1 MNYSLD
7 ARKPKARRATNG
19 NKYRF
24 EVDEIEKWLRIRKK
38 NEWNLCIKVRFEIK
52 QLFFFEIS
60 GGLWSREYLS
70 PIPETDM

>member
-1 MNYSLD
+1 MEINIALKSMKSRND
-7 ARKPKARRATNG
+7 WG
-19 NKYRF
+19 F
-24 EVDEIEKWLRIRKK
+24 EKK